1 MMNIQI
7 LVVED
12 NEHICNMVKT
22 YLNDAGYHV
31 DTCSDGNVALEMFY
45 EKPYHLVVLDI
56 LLPGMDGHEL
66 LKEFRKLKDTPILM
80 MTALVDDNNQ
90 IKAFGNEADDYVTK
104 PFNIQILRLRVDSLL
119 RRSGVLSKEIRHG
132 SLVLLPESYKV
143 ECDGSP
149 VALTRKEFEILLLLM
164 QNKTKT
170 LSPEQILSKIWGYDF
185 ECDEST
191 VWTHIKN
198 LRAKLP
204 GNIIKTV
211 RGMGYRLEEV
221 K

>member
-1 MMNIQI
+1 MNIQI

-12 NEHICNMVKT
+12 NEHICNMVKA

-31 DTCSDGNVALEMFY
+31 DACSDGERALEMFY
-45 EKPYHLVVLDI
+45 EKPYHLAVLDI
-56 LLPGMDGHEL
+56 LLPGIDGHEL

-80 MTALVDDNNQ
+80 MTALSDDNNQ
-90 IKAFGNEADDYVTK
+90 IKAFSNEADDYIIK
-104 PFNIQILRLRVDSLL
+104 PFNIQILRMRVDSLL

-132 SLVLLPESYKV
+132 KLVLFPESYKV
-143 ECDGSP
+143 EHEGISI
-149 VALTRKEFEILLLLM
+149 ALTRKEFEILLLLM
-164 QNKTKT
+164 QNKSKT
-170 LSPEQILSKIWGYDF
+170 FSSEQILSKIWGYDF

-204 GNIIKTV
+204 ENTIKTV
-211 RGMGYRLEEV
+211 RGMGYCLEDIR
-221 K
+221 